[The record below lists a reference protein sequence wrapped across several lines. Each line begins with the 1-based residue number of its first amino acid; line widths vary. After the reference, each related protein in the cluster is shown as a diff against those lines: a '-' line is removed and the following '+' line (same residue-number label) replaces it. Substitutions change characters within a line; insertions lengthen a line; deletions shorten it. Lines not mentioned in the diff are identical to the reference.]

1 MTLRG
6 LKEYAQAEG
15 VSAELRVASESVAD
29 LSHGNGVPEMADY
42 CEKVPR
48 SSARPQVDVVPG
60 GNGTG
65 THLTHA
71 DT

>member
-6 LKEYAQAEG
+6 LKEYARAEK
-15 VSAELRVASESVAD
+15 VLAELRVASELTAD
-29 LSHGNGVPEMADY
+29 LSCGNGVLEMAEY
-42 CEKVPR
+42 CEKVPH
-48 SSARPQVDVVPG
+48 SFARPHVDIVPG

-65 THLTHA
+65 MHLTHA